1 MDRYVAGI
9 GQETVG
15 HVGINDAATGR
26 KLATTNAEKN
36 SQLRKH
42 LVNQNKKKTRLK
54 IKCSTIVNR

>member
-42 LVNQNKKKTRLK
+42 LVNKTKKHD
-54 IKCSTIVNR
+54 